1 MPGFQK
7 ALKDR
12 LKKGAHNYKKQ
23 VFQRITNNT
32 QDEDQ
37 DIDNIISKTIKG
49 Q

>member
-1 MPGFQK
+1 MPGFQD
-7 ALKDR
+7 ARKDKLR
-12 LKKGAHNYKKQ
+12 KGAHNYKKQ

-37 DIDNIISKTIKG
+37 DIDNIISNTFKG